1 MFKNYLL
8 ITIRNL
14 FRNKIYSFIN
24 IAGLAVGMTSFILIS
39 LWVQDEL
46 SYDGFHENIDNLYRV
61 VDYEKYSNGEEIFFS
76 QNSALLGPI
85 LKSKYPEIIDFTRF
99 RRGNSQIVNYKDKS
113 FNQDGIVFADPSIF
127 DLFSFEI
134 VNGNKGTILSDPYSI
149 AITEDIAIKYFGNE
163 DPIGKTLQLDKRFDF
178 NVSAIIKNSPSNSHF
193 QFDIIIPF
201 TTINEFGYQIDTWRN
216 WAYATYVLLDKNAD
230 HEIVS
235 EKIKNAIIENAE
247 SMSATISLQHLS
259 EIHLKSSHIWGLG
272 GEGDMKYVYIFSAIA
287 IFILLTACF
296 NFMNLA
302 TARSSK
308 RAKEVGLRKVIG
320 AERKEIILQFL
331 LESFIISL
339 VALLISGLVVE
350 LLLPYFNELSE
361 KELQFTVIGNRHLII
376 IILSTILCTGLISG
390 LYPAL
395 FLSSFQ
401 PVKVL
406 KGVFKTGK
414 QGSNFRRVLV
424 TIQFILTISLI
435 FGTLVINRQLNFIRN
450 QKLGFNKDNIV
461 SISLQYNLQSKAE
474 LIKNELKQNSEL
486 LMISTATAT
495 PNRMRASRLF
505 SEWDG
510 RNPDEQ
516 FLAYFLYTD
525 DNYVELFDLEMKH
538 GRYFSNNFSTD
549 NSAIVI
555 NETAA
560 KAMGMDEPVG
570 KLVDGSE
577 IIGVIKDYHFQ
588 SLHEKIIPQM
598 FYHSTEEPKFLLVKL
613 ASNNISKSLSSL
625 ENSWSAINPGY
636 PLDFQFV
643 DEHQQQMYNADL
655 KVEKIINTFTILA
668 LFIACLGLFGLT
680 SFVAEQRKKEIG
692 VRKVLGA
699 SIAGILI
706 LLNKEFTKWIIIANI
721 IAWPI
726 AYYGMEK
733 WLQSFA
739 YRIEINLWFYLIA
752 GGVVLIISFTTVS
765 IQTIKA
771 AVANPVDSLRNE

>member
-1 MFKNYLL
+1 MVKNYLL
-8 ITIRNL
+8 VTVRNL
-14 FRNKIYSFIN
+14 LRNKVYSLIN
-24 IAGLAVGMTSFILIS
+24 IVGLAVGMTSFILIS
-39 LWVQDEL
+39 LWVQDEF

-85 LKSKYPEIIDFTRF
+85 LKSNYPGIIDFTRF
-99 RRGNSQIVNYKDKS
+99 RSGNSQIVNYKDKS
-113 FNQDGIVFADPSIF
+113 FNQAGIVFADPSIF

-134 VNGNKGTILSDPYSI
+134 VNGNNGTILSDPYSI
-149 AITEDIAIKYFGNE
+149 AITEDIALKYFGNE
-163 DPIGKTLQLDKRFDF
+163 DPIGETLQLDKRFDF
-178 NVSAIIKNSPSNSHF
+178 NVSAIIKNSPSNSHL

-230 HEIVS
+230 HVIVS
-235 EKIKNAIIENAE
+235 DKIKNVIVENAE

-259 EIHLKSSHIWGLG
+259 EIHLKSSYIWGLG

-302 TARSSK
+302 TAKASK

-320 AERKEIILQFL
+320 AQKKEIILQFL
-331 LESFIISL
+331 LESFVISFQS
-339 VALLISGLVVE
+339 LIVSILVVN
-350 LLLPYFNELSE
+350 LLLPFFNELAQ
-361 KELQFTVIGNRHLII
+361 KELQFTFATDLNLILFMLI
-376 IILSTILCTGLISG
+376 TALGTGLLSG

-395 FLSSFQ
+395 FLSNFQ
-401 PVKVL
+401 PIKVL
-406 KGVFKTGK
+406 KGVFRTGK
-414 QGSNFRRVLV
+414 QGSSFRRVLV
-424 TIQFILTISLI
+424 SIQFILTISLI

-450 QKLGFNKDNIV
+450 QKLGFNKNNIV

-486 LMISTATAT
+486 LKISTATAA
-495 PNRMRASRLF
+495 PNSMRASRLF

-525 DNYVELFDLEMKH
+525 DNYVELFEMEIQQ
-538 GRYFSNNFSTD
+538 GRYFSTNFPTD

-560 KAMGMDEPVG
+560 KAMGMDEPIG
-570 KLVDGSE
+570 KLVDGSK
-577 IIGVIKDYHFQ
+577 IVGVIKDYHFQ

-598 FYHSTEEPKFLLVKL
+598 FYYSTEEPKFLIVKL

-625 ENSWSAINPGY
+625 EESWSAINPGY

-643 DEHQQQMYNADL
+643 DEYQEQMYKADTR
-655 KVEKIINTFTILA
+655 VANIINTFTFLA

-680 SFVAEQRKKEIG
+680 SFITEQRTKEIG

-699 SIAGILI
+699 SIPGILF
-706 LLNKEFTKWIIIANI
+706 LLNKEFVKWILVANI
-721 IAWPI
+721 AAWPI
-726 AYYGMEK
+726 AYYGMNK
-733 WLQSFA
+733 WLQTFA
-739 YRIEINLWFYLIA
+739 YRIDLTIWSFLIA
-752 GGVVLIISFTTVS
+752 GFSALMIAILTVS
-765 IQTIKA
+765 FQSYKA
-771 AVANPVDSLRNE
+771 AVSNPANSLKDE